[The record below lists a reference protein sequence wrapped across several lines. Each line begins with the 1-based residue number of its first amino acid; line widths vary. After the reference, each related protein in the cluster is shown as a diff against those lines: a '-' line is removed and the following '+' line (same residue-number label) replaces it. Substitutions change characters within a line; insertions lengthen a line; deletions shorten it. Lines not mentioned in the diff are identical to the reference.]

1 METPIGDAPATTAQP
16 TTTAAG
22 IAIDASEIDPASAA
36 CEGAMSRLVDVDIRI
51 LPFNLPFIVSNSG
64 SCYGLMLITVWQDQG
79 DFVSELL
86 YLNQNKPLRL

>member
-16 TTTAAG
+16 TTTTAG
-22 IAIDASEIDPASAA
+22 IAIDASEIDPGSAA

-51 LPFNLPFIVSNSG
+51 LPFIVSNSG